1 MIFEWD
7 ERKRLSNLEK
17 HGLDFLDVTA
27 IFEAPHVKVSSVYDG
42 EEDRFLAIGYL
53 KGVLLLSFIPLEARP
68 SGSFHLGGHAMKKDK
83 NIRRYTAAEL
93 KAKRA
98 KSGTDLNKLDAISD
112 KKLELLITEDEDERD
127 IRPDWTRSILI
138 LPHAKQSIHLRL
150 DQDIIEF
157 FKGYGKG
164 HITRMQAVL
173 KAYVD
178 AHRPHAK

>member
-1 MIFEWD
+1 
-7 ERKRLSNLEK
+7 
-17 HGLDFLDVTA
+17 
-27 IFEAPHVKVSSVYDG
+27 
-42 EEDRFLAIGYL
+42 
-53 KGVLLLSFIPLEARP
+53 
-68 SGSFHLGGHAMKKDK
+68 MKKDK

-93 KAKRA
+93 KTKRT

-112 KKLELLITEDEDERD
+112 KKLELLITEDDDERG
-127 IRPDWTRSILI
+127 IQPEWTRSILI
-138 LPHAKQSIHLRL
+138 LPQAKQSIHLRL